1 MVTAGAAAAV
11 FSSLAKPPPGRIK
24 GGGTALG
31 VGEHVRV
38 VREGELKDLTGVVTL
53 ARSGYYQ
60 VKFDQE
66 LDDKRSSVFFRGKEL
81 WRTADGEPPP
91 PEVLKELPGRT
102 APAPRPASQFS
113 LAERGFGYDGGG
125 GAGGGVGGDG
135 WLMDLGIE
143 RGQRKRKPTQLY
155 DAETGGHAEPMGVP
169 AGVIGY
175 GGGGHWSSGHG
186 GKKRDRDAADPI
198 EAGSEVLIVKPGPY
212 ENICATVQSMHN
224 GYYQVITE
232 HGTHLNV
239 RAKDCSVITSADG
252 RSLADLPPSRAAHMS
267 SSAPTY
273 HPPLRDSTDILLG
286 PAQGEAATMAA
297 RAAHHDPSCRARA
310 TRFAFAAGRPGG
322 GGGRQRRGAGRQRRP
337 RGLRTRRLGRRRRQ
351 PHHRHRSR

>member
-1 MVTAGAAAAV
+1 M
-11 FSSLAKPPPGRIK
+11 
-24 GGGTALG
+24 
-31 VGEHVRV
+31 
-38 VREGELKDLTGVVTL
+38 VTL

-155 DAETGGHAEPMGVP
+155 DAETGGHAELISVP
-169 AGVIGY
+169 AGVIGC
-175 GGGGHWSSGHG
+175 GGGGHWCWPRWQEARSRRRRSHRG
-186 GKKRDRDAADPI
+186 GERSAHCQARAVREHLRDGAIDAQRLPGDHRARHPPQRSCQGLLRHHLRRRPL
-198 EAGSEVLIVKPGPY
+198 AG
-212 ENICATVQSMHN
+212 
-224 GYYQVITE
+224 
-232 HGTHLNV
+232 
-239 RAKDCSVITSADG
+239 R
-252 RSLADLPPSRAAHMS
+252 PSPRAAHMS

-273 HPPLRDSTDILLG
+273 HPPLRDSTTSCW
-286 PAQGEAATMAA
+286 ARRKGEAATMAA
-297 RAAHHDPSCRARA
+297 RAAPDPSCRARA
-310 TRFAFAAGRPGG
+310 TRLRL
-322 GGGRQRRGAGRQRRP
+322 RRP
-337 RGLRTRRLGRRRRQ
+337 A
-351 PHHRHRSR
+351 